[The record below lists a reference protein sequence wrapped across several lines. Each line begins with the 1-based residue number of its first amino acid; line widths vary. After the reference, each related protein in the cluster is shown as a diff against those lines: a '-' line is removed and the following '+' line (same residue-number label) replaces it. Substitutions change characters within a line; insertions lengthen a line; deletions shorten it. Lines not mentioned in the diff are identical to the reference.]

1 LPLAWP
7 GICGQTH
14 NQIKEVQNCTTPAAA
29 TVGTRQRQD
38 AEIGRSSLATDAD
51 TGSDAPIVAERDG
64 LDLARARHWQLLG
77 LVLRSPPDSHTLG
90 LLTGLEGDASPL
102 GEARAALAAAA
113 RAAEPARLE
122 REYHH
127 LFIGVGRGELL
138 PYASYYRTGFLN
150 EKPLASL
157 RADLARLGIERAPGR
172 SDPEDHIASLAEVM
186 AGLIA
191 GDFAVEPGEQQH
203 FFNRHLEPWAG
214 RFFADLESAEAAV
227 FFRPVGS
234 IGRQLVEI
242 EATAYTL
249 AA

>member
-1 LPLAWP
+1 M
-7 GICGQTH
+7 H
-14 NQIKEVQNCTTPAAA
+14 
-29 TVGTRQRQD
+29 
-38 AEIGRSSLATDAD
+38 EIGRSRLTTRAD
-51 TGSDAPIVAERDG
+51 TGRDGPHTGERDE

-77 LVLRSPPDSHTLG
+77 LLLRAAPDAPTLA
-90 LLTGLEGDASPL
+90 LVAGLEGDVSPL
-102 GEARAALAAAA
+102 GAARAALAAAA
-113 RAAEPARLE
+113 RETDPEAVE

-157 RADLARLGIERAPGR
+157 RADLARLGIERAPGQA
-172 SDPEDHIASLAEVM
+172 DPEDHIASLAEVM

-191 GDFAVEPGEQQH
+191 GDFAVEPAEQQH
-203 FFNRHLEPWAG
+203 FFTRHLEPWAG
-214 RFFADLESAEAAV
+214 RFFADLEAAEAASL
-227 FFRPVGS
+227 FRPVGT